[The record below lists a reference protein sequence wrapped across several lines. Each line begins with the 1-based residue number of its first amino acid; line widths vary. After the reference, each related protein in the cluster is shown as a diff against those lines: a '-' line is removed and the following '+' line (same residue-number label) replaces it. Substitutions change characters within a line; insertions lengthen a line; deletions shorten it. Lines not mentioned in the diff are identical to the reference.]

1 MNIEKGGLHKDRV
14 FRIEDMN
21 TLDDML
27 QAFLANV
34 TLFGSSQQEP
44 LRGAFYQMA
53 HVLDFD
59 RFFKSI
65 DTNKFLQEYLFESC
79 KVNDFFWLYSD
90 NDECD
95 IHEHRSIVYDEHNKV
110 FSCKNHTG
118 DTLFSFRQA
127 DIQGNGKFIQALR
140 QKLKEEFTNIKKIYI
155 QDQIVQSRDKV
166 EDILGLP
173 SITADER
180 KQFLQL
186 TQKEF
191 QEKYLGDTS
200 DRASSTYKAYKKLY
214 CLFGNDT
221 ESSLENILTNM
232 SQSDIQ
238 STPEVGKKGEE
249 YIMMLLRHYVVDG
262 LLKDNSER
270 QNNIPIA
277 EIAFEEYSNT
287 TRIQNQLKG
296 KNIYD
301 LQTLYDFMLTGSFS
315 KKSDQIAIL
324 ILKDHGFNT
333 RPFEK
338 SEIEKL
344 LRFTDGNSKNN
355 STNSSAQ
362 KAIKQSRIYTIDQL
376 YHAMEQGLLDDID
389 GMGDKT
395 KNIVKQTVINH
406 MNNACEVTE

>member
-1 MNIEKGGLHKDRV
+1 
-14 FRIEDMN
+14 
-21 TLDDML
+21 
-27 QAFLANV
+27 
-34 TLFGSSQQEP
+34 
-44 LRGAFYQMA
+44 
-53 HVLDFD
+53 
-59 RFFKSI
+59 
-65 DTNKFLQEYLFESC
+65 
-79 KVNDFFWLYSD
+79 
-90 NDECD
+90 
-95 IHEHRSIVYDEHNKV
+95 
-110 FSCKNHTG
+110 
-118 DTLFSFRQA
+118 
-127 DIQGNGKFIQALR
+127 
-140 QKLKEEFTNIKKIYI
+140 
-155 QDQIVQSRDKV
+155 
-166 EDILGLP
+166 
-173 SITADER
+173 
-180 KQFLQL
+180 
-186 TQKEF
+186 
-191 QEKYLGDTS
+191 
-200 DRASSTYKAYKKLY
+200 
-214 CLFGNDT
+214 
-221 ESSLENILTNM
+221 M

-238 STPEVGKKGEE
+238 STPEVWKKGEE

-301 LQTLYDFMLTGSFS
+301 LQTLYDFMLTWSFS

-324 ILKDHGFNT
+324 ILKDHWFNT

-389 GMGDKT
+389 GMWDKT